1 MATDFIASDRG
12 GARVLKTVSIRST
25 WRDDANHV
33 EMGRSRSPR
42 QSGDHPSHEVS
53 DSAPTLGSAIRARRR
68 ELGMTQQDLATLV
81 NRGGDDM
88 RQSDVSRLERGQVTL
103 PRSHRLQQIAEALQL
118 PSGDLLARGGWS
130 GAESSFSITSGEDP
144 PTADSPGLPFPDVSG
159 SASLDKQFPGYASG
173 TDSLSART
181 EQILQRCR
189 QERDMVRR
197 ILSGNDGQRRRVAR
211 S

>member
-1 MATDFIASDRG
+1 
-12 GARVLKTVSIRST
+12 
-25 WRDDANHV
+25 
-33 EMGRSRSPR
+33 MGRSPSARL
-42 QSGDHPSHEVS
+42 SGDHPSHEVP
-53 DSAPTLGSAIRARRR
+53 DSAPTLGTAIRSRRR

-88 RQSDVSRLERGQVTL
+88 RQSDVSRLERGHVTL

-118 PSGDLLARGGWS
+118 SSGDLLARGGWS
-130 GAESSFSITSGEDP
+130 GVESSFSITPGGESP
-144 PTADSPGLPFPDVSG
+144 AADSPGLPFPDASG
-159 SASLDKQFPGYASG
+159 APSLGEQFPGYARG

-181 EQILQRCR
+181 EQILQRSL
-189 QERDMVRR
+189 QEREMVRR